1 VAPGGCD
8 WGAEGEGGGQ
18 RLLLSGW
25 LGDGCMRR
33 VSLRVVLLLG
43 LLLGNMLADLGSG
56 IGMAIELHCMRM
68 ADCARAF
75 DCILVVVR

>member
-1 VAPGGCD
+1 V
-8 WGAEGEGGGQ
+8 
-18 RLLLSGW
+18 SGW

-43 LLLGNMLADLGSG
+43 LLRGSMFADLGSG
-56 IGMAIELHCMRM
+56 IGMAIEVPCMRM

-75 DCILVVVR
+75 DGILVVVRGTCEDRLVEDGCSRRTSPV

>member
-1 VAPGGCD
+1 
-8 WGAEGEGGGQ
+8 
-18 RLLLSGW
+18 
-25 LGDGCMRR
+25 MRR

-68 ADCARAF
+68 ADCAWAS
-75 DCILVVVR
+75 DCALAVVR